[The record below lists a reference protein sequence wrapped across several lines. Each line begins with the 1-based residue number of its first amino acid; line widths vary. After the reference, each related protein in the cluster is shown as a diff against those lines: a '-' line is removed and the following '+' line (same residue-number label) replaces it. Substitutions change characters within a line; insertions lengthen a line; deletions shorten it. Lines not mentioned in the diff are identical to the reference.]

1 MHKKLFL
8 LLILFVLPAAAQ
20 TIAIRAGNLLD
31 PAKGTVSKD
40 QIILVE
46 NGKITAVGA
55 GLPIPKDAQ
64 VVDLSKEWVMPGL
77 IDAHTHITFQE
88 IPGKAPFEAM
98 YLKEGSPYRALRG
111 LHNGQV
117 LLNAG
122 FTTMR
127 EVGNEADYACSD
139 LKKAIRAGWFDG
151 PTLQCAGKIIG
162 PFGGQS
168 KGMPEEVGSFWLHE
182 YIDADSPD
190 EIRKAIHQN
199 IYYGADVIKLAT
211 DNSDYFYT
219 EEEIRAAADEAHNA
233 GRALAVHVYG
243 GRAADN
249 VIRGGADSVE
259 HGFTLTEAQLKL
271 MKEKG
276 TFLVGTDFPAAHLAG
291 LNPSNETLA
300 DANKLG
306 NQIIERLSNANKIGV
321 KMAFGSDTVTE
332 MAGRTR
338 ADMVF
343 DYLAVWRAAGVTPAD
358 ILKAMTTNGA
368 ELLRI
373 NRDRG
378 AISPGLFAD
387 IIAMPG
393 DPIQD
398 IESLRKVNFVM
409 KNGKIVRATK

>member
-55 GLPIPKDAQ
+55 GLSIPKDAQ

-168 KGMPEEVGSFWLHE
+168 KGMPEEVGGFWLHE

-219 EEEIRAAADEAHNA
+219 EEEIRAAVDEAHNA

-373 NRDRG
+373 NKDRG